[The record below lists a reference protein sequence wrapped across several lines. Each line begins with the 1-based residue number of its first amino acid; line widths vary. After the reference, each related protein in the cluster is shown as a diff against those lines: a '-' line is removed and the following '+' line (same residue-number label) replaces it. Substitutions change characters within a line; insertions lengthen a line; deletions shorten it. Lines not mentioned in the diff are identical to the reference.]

1 MSKTFWAVLQQRE
14 GKLHRSSI
22 EAIAAAQ
29 QLAEA
34 HGGGRV
40 DAILLGGDN
49 TSELI
54 GEVASYELGAIYAV
68 RDSALDHYTPGA
80 YLGVLVEAV
89 KAGKPDFVVLPHT
102 YQTVD
107 FAPRLAQQTDA
118 AYLPELIGLEQE
130 GGELLYRRPILTGK
144 LQARVRV
151 KGEGTV
157 VVTVQTGAFSADTA
171 KAGSAAEAALPDAG
185 APTPD
190 RELLGVE
197 QVGGD
202 QVDLSKADVIVA
214 VGRGI
219 GKPENLP
226 PIEELAK
233 VLGADLGASRPVI
246 DNGWLPRD
254 RQIGSSGQTV
264 APKLYLALGVSGAIQ
279 HLVGMKGATCVVS
292 INKDASAP
300 IFNVSSYGIVG
311 DLLEVVPALT
321 EAVRAAKV

>member
-49 TSELI
+49 TAELI
-54 GEVASYELGAIYAV
+54 GSVASYELGAIYAV
-68 RDSALDHYTPGA
+68 RDAALDNYTPGA
-80 YLGVLVEAV
+80 YLGVLVEAI
-89 KAGKPDFVVLPHT
+89 KAGTPDFVVLPHT

-118 AYLPELIGLEQE
+118 AYLPEVIALEQD
-130 GGELLYRRPILTGK
+130 GGELLFRRPILTGK

-157 VVTVQTGAFSADTA
+157 VMTVQSGAFAADTA
-171 KAGSAAEAALPDAG
+171 KAGSAEEAALPAAG
-185 APTPD
+185 APAPD

-202 QVDLSKADVIVA
+202 QVDLSKADIIVA
-214 VGRGI
+214 VGR
-219 GKPENLP
+219 
-226 PIEELAK
+226 
-233 VLGADLGASRPVI
+233 
-246 DNGWLPRD
+246 
-254 RQIGSSGQTV
+254 
-264 APKLYLALGVSGAIQ
+264 
-279 HLVGMKGATCVVS
+279 
-292 INKDASAP
+292 SA
-300 IFNVSSYGIVG
+300 
-311 DLLEVVPALT
+311 
-321 EAVRAAKV
+321 

>member
-1 MSKTFWAVLQQRE
+1 MSKTIWAVLQQRE

-29 QLAEA
+29 ALADA

-49 TSELI
+49 TASLV
-54 GEVASYELGAIYAV
+54 GEVAGYELGAIYAV
-68 RDSALDHYTPGA
+68 RDGALDNYTPGG
-80 YLGVLVEAV
+80 YVSVLSAAV
-89 KAGKPDFVVLPHT
+89 AAGNPDFVVLPHT

-107 FAPRLAQQTDA
+107 FAPRLAQAIDA
-118 AYLPELIGLEQE
+118 AYLPEVIALEQAD
-130 GGELLYRRPILTGK
+130 GELLYRRPILTGK

-157 VVTVQTGAFSADTA
+157 VMTVQSGAFSGDTA
-171 KAGSAAEAALPDAG
+171 KAGSAAEAALPAAG
-185 APTPD
+185 EPAPD

-226 PIEELAK
+226 PIEELARA
-233 VLGADLGASRPVI
+233 LGADIGASRPVI

-264 APKLYLALGVSGAIQ
+264 APKLYLALGISGAIQ

-292 INKDASAP
+292 INKDGSAP
-300 IFNVSSYGIVG
+300 IFNVSRYGIVG

-321 EAVRAAKV
+321 EAVRAAKE